1 MQETNYIIE
10 VLKLL
15 GTARLIILLLLT
27 QQRAFA
33 NIAGLVQVLDVQ

>member
-10 VLKLL
+10 VPKLL
-15 GTARLIILLLLT
+15 ETAQLIILLLLT

-33 NIAGLVQVLDVQ
+33 NIAG